1 MLQALWSSRLNL
13 LISTQVWNSESRMKS
28 QLVLASAAGLVGPA
42 TSTNVDLP
50 LPPMGFN
57 NWARYTTHINQSIF
71 TDAATAMVS
80 NGLLKAGYNRLNLD
94 DAWST
99 LERAANGSMVVDP
112 VKFPKG
118 LPWLADFIKEKGFI
132 PGIYSDSGT
141 LSCGGYPATFDH
153 EALDLQ
159 TFSDWGYEYL
169 KLDGCNVPGE
179 SESAYR
185 HIYFDIWRDLL
196 LKFPKPVVFSNSAPA
211 YFCGAD
217 NLTDWYSIMG
227 WSQKM
232 GQLARH
238 SYDIINYDSKG
249 SAWGSLMSNYGQHIR
264 LARYQRPNF
273 FNDPDFLN
281 TDHPN
286 YTYEEKKSH
295 MALWSSFSA
304 PLIISAD
311 IPTLKKEEL
320 EILLNKDLIAID
332 QDPLVQQATLVS
344 SSPDWDVLTKSLAN
358 GDRVLT
364 ILNKGGKAGDITV
377 PWARIGIQTAR
388 INTNTALDVKDLWT
402 GKTEQVKISAGGI
415 TAKNV
420 SSHGTFVYRISGG
433 MGGSSHPIVLPTG
446 LIFNTFSL
454 KCLTDDK
461 SGKVTWK
468 ACDGSDGQT
477 WNVSNEGYIN
487 SLLRPNECIVDAQ
500 GKLLSR
506 HSGCHSDAWKYF
518 NSGNLI
524 NGNSNRCLTEEA
536 DGSATITD
544 CGYVTNEQVVGLPIG
559 VTATE
564 IDYYSKS

>member
-1 MLQALWSSRLNL
+1 MGFLAALSSASPYSSILDL
-13 LISTQVWNSESRMKS
+13 ASTMKS
-28 QLVLASAAGLVGPA
+28 QLVLASAAGLA
-42 TSTNVDLP
+42 TSTHVDLP

-57 NWARYTTHINQSIF
+57 NWARFTTHINQSIF
-71 TDAATAMVS
+71 TDAATSMAA
-80 NGLLKAGYNRLNLD
+80 NGMLAAGYNRLNLD

-99 LERAANGSMVVDP
+99 HERAANGSMVVDS
-112 VKFPKG
+112 VKFPQG
-118 LPWLADFIKEKGFI
+118 LSWLAAFIKDKGFI
-132 PGIYSDSGT
+132 PGIYTDSGT
-141 LSCGGYPATFDH
+141 LSCGQYPAAYGH
-153 EALDLQ
+153 EAIDLQ
-159 TFSDWGYEYL
+159 DFSDWGYEYL

-179 SESAYR
+179 DEAAYR
-185 HIYFDIWRDLL
+185 RVYFDVWRELL
-196 LKFPKPVVFSNSAPA
+196 LTFPKPVVFSNSAPA

-227 WSQKM
+227 WAQQM

-249 SAWGSLMSNYGQHIR
+249 SAWDSLMTNYNQHVR

-286 YTYEEKKSH
+286 YTLEEKKTH

-304 PLIISAD
+304 PLIVSAD
-311 IPTLKKEEL
+311 IPNLKKEEL

-344 SSPDWDVLTKSLAN
+344 SSPDWDVLSKNLAN

-364 ILNKGGKAGDITV
+364 ILNKAGKAGDYTV
-377 PWARIGIQTAR
+377 PWARIGIQTDR
-388 INTNTALDVKDLWT
+388 ISPDTALSVKDLWT

-420 SSHGTFVYRISGG
+420 GPHGTFVYRISGR

-454 KCLTDDK
+454 KCLSDDK
-461 SGKVTWK
+461 SGKVAWK
-468 ACDGSDGQT
+468 TCDGSDGQT
-477 WNVSNEGYIN
+477 WTVSDEGRVH
-487 SLLRPNECIVDAQ
+487 SLLRPNECLADVQ

-506 HSGCHSDAWKYF
+506 HSGCRTDAWKYY
-518 NSGNLI
+518 NSGNLV
-524 NGNSNRCLTEEA
+524 NGNSNRCLTEGA
-536 DGSATITD
+536 AGAASVSD
-544 CGYVTNEQVVGLPIG
+544 CGYATNEQVIGLPVGAKVIE
-559 VTATE
+559 V
-564 IDYYSKS
+564 DYYANK